1 MSPCSSALARSRS
14 QEYKEVLNERDK
26 FGPRWLYSEEWPSY
40 VKVLLLLAELGAA
53 RRADQGHHFTGTGW
67 IPACFFQLDA
77 ALTVV
82 LSSSPWLLL
91 FKGDSI
97 VTIFSFYYCP
107 VDYGVFE
114 ICAVYVWVR
123 LPVRSRGYSWLL
135 LLRCPLLFL
144 CNRVPQWL
152 GYLSSRLG

>member
-1 MSPCSSALARSRS
+1 MSPCLSVLARSRS
-14 QEYKEVLNERDK
+14 QEYEEVLNERDK
-26 FGPRWLYSEEWPSY
+26 FGPSWLFSEEWPSY
-40 VKVLLLLAELGAA
+40 VKFFLLLAVIGAA
-53 RRADQGHHFTGTGW
+53 GRADQGHHFTGTGW
-67 IPACFFQLDA
+67 IPASFFQLDA

-97 VTIFSFYYCP
+97 VTIFSFYYYP

-114 ICAVYVWVR
+114 ICVVYVWVR
-123 LPVRSRGYSWLL
+123 LHAGSRGYSWLL
-135 LLRCPLLFL
+135 FLRCPLLFL